1 MMCIIVSSS
10 KLCGEIIKR
19 TLCSN
24 EVQTHWSGCMAGNH
38 TFWLALTAASITSSW
53 GQVLG
58 SFGALVSW
66 SVTKENGWRPL
77 IMVVPVSKVC
87 LFLPQPI
94 LSPQEP
100 IFFFFLLWS
109 GSGWAKW
116 ESSACHVLSS
126 LSIPQVLVSLGASE
140 KLALLSLG
148 NQLLPHSS
156 PRPASAKHCRKLIHL
171 LRPSH
176 STWSQI
182 PGVHPPAFIA
192 LRLPTLPF
200 FLLYKPPTQLRA
212 KATESDKLPINSF
225 EDENL
230 EEIYV

>member
-1 MMCIIVSSS
+1 MHGWESHLLACSHCCIHY
-10 KLCGEIIKR
+10 LLLR
-19 TLCSN
+19 TSAWVLWCLGIMICN
-24 EVQTHWSGCMAGNH
+24 QREWME
-38 TFWLALTAASITSSW
+38 TSDN
-53 GQVLG
+53 GG
-58 SFGALVSW
+58 S
-66 SVTKENGWRPL
+66 
-77 IMVVPVSKVC
+77 C
-87 LFLPQPI
+87 LQG
-94 LSPQEP
+94 LSFSTTTYFESQEP
-100 IFFFFLLWS
+100 IFFFFLFWS